1 MTTSYFF
8 EEERIGRLIGLLEPA
23 PEGWVRAAQQ
33 IPELY
38 RSLDEIV
45 ARAEAEEGSRT
56 ALIAELEAA
65 VAEAGA
71 SEPRLAEA
79 LRRYFL

>member
-1 MTTSYFF
+1 MTTSHFF
-8 EEERIGRLIGLLEPA
+8 EEERIGQLIGLVEPA
-23 PEGWVRAAQQ
+23 PEAWVRAAQQ

-45 ARAEAEEGSRT
+45 ARAEADEASRS

-71 SEPRLAEA
+71 REPRLAEA